1 MERIIWTHLSPEP
14 FYVFDDAHIVH
25 FWDDGVGIHR
35 TQEWYRDAD
44 TWLSPFGGPH
54 LYLKALPLS
63 FYKSIVLGDRLP
75 ISLTLEGG
83 NLGTVNLT
91 AESTSPKRRITRQE
105 TRLALADGH
114 LSMWIEAQ
122 AADQDPERRQ
132 FEFAFP
138 LDLVP
143 EVLDLTDGERRR
155 FERRRRD

>member
-83 NLGTVNLT
+83 DLADPGR
-91 AESTSPKRRITRQE
+91 PPGDQD
-105 TRLALADGH
+105 RLAAH
-114 LSMWIEAQ
+114 ASRRVRH
-122 AADQDPERRQ
+122 AAPPGSWSLR
-132 FEFAFP
+132 
-138 LDLVP
+138 
-143 EVLDLTDGERRR
+143 
-155 FERRRRD
+155 